1 MTRSGMSGRDRWSE
15 RQDNPIAQSSDA
27 ERAVA
32 LSVRAMARKFTRA
45 PRALVWKDLTP
56 PAAASGHTYEA
67 KAAQGRYLIMPVT
80 ASPASGYFLQHWP
93 EVRTVS
99 HRTLNVGVETLE
111 DAKAI
116 AQADH
121 DAGKDARP

>member
-1 MTRSGMSGRDRWSE
+1 MPSE
-15 RQDNPIAQSSDA
+15 QF
-27 ERAVA
+27 A

-80 ASPASGYFLQHWP
+80 AFPASGYFVQHWP
-93 EVRTVS
+93 SEVRTVS

-111 DAKAI
+111 EAKTI

-121 DAGKDARP
+121 DAGLDRS

>member
-1 MTRSGMSGRDRWSE
+1 
-15 RQDNPIAQSSDA
+15 
-27 ERAVA
+27 
-32 LSVRAMARKFTRA
+32 MARKFTRA

-80 ASPASGYFLQHWP
+80 AVAASGYFVQHWP
-93 EVRTVS
+93 SEVRTVS
-99 HRTLNVGVETLE
+99 RRILNVGAETIE
-111 DAKAI
+111 EAKAI

-121 DAGKDARP
+121 DAGNDAR

>member
-1 MTRSGMSGRDRWSE
+1 MPSE
-15 RQDNPIAQSSDA
+15 QF
-27 ERAVA
+27 A

-80 ASPASGYFLQHWP
+80 AFPASGYFVQHWP
-93 EVRTVS
+93 SEVRTDS
-99 HRTLNVGVETLE
+99 RRTLNVGVETLE

-121 DAGKDARP
+121 DAGNDARS